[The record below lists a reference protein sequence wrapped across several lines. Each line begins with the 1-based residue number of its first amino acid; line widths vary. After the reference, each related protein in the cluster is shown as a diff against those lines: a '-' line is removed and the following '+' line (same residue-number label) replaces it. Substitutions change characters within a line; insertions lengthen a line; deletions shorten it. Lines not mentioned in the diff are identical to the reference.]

1 MQKNFEE
8 SAEKHKL
15 VHSSFRIKENV
26 SRALEREAQRR
37 GVTNSSLVNK
47 ILEEYLTCDI
57 YFEHLGFILVSKDF
71 LRSVFTQ
78 LKEKEQIEE
87 MGRKLGQI
95 AATEYVSFFY
105 PEVNIDT
112 LIQFLGLWF
121 RRFQLYQHRKSNG
134 DGITSRTRVHSFT
147 VNHDINMNFSLALK
161 SMLGGLIEPIALAP
175 FSFNTVTDGII
186 AFSFESQSS
195 SP

>member
-1 MQKNFEE
+1 MQKNDEE
-8 SAEKHKL
+8 SAEKHRL

-26 SRALEREAQRR
+26 SKALETEAQRR

-47 ILEEYLTCDI
+47 ILEEYLTCDV
-57 YFEHLGFILVSKDF
+57 YFEKLGFILVSKDF
-71 LRSVFTQ
+71 LRSVFTR

-121 RRFQLYQHRKSNG
+121 RRFQLYQHRKSSGG
-134 DGITSRTRVHSFT
+134 DGSTNKNKVHSFT
-147 VNHDINMNFSLALK
+147 INHDININFSLALK

-175 FSFNTVTDGII
+175 VSFSTVTDGII
-186 AFSFESQSS
+186 AFSFESESG
-195 SP
+195 

>member
-1 MQKNFEE
+1 MQKNYEE

-121 RRFQLYQHRKSNG
+121 RRFQLYQHRKSSD
-134 DGITSRTRVHSFT
+134 DGITSSRTKVHSFT
-147 VNHDINMNFSLALK
+147 INHDINMNFSLALK
-161 SMLGGLIEPIALAP
+161 SMLGRI
-175 FSFNTVTDGII
+175 NRTD
-186 AFSFESQSS
+186 SS
-195 SP
+195 SASFV